1 MSIVIFGDSFTF
13 PEGNA
18 ATNRIYTYARGFIE
32 NNVNTYIVCNK
43 NEYLMNGN
51 GNLDG
56 IQYYNPLNQS
66 SRSDYFLVRNWHKAA
81 KYFNSIRL
89 IKKIHSQDAI
99 TAIITDTH
107 DIFTHLFSYYL
118 AKRINARLIV
128 EKSEHPL
135 RLFQKNGLAKIRGL
149 LKLRIESSLCDG
161 ILCISQFLVDFYKDY
176 GLNRRKLLLI
186 PSTVDPGRFT
196 PTLEKPLPY
205 SYIGYFGGL
214 TFSRDNID
222 VLIKAFASIC
232 NRHPNVNLV
241 VGGFC
246 TEKERKQVADLILD
260 LKMSERIVLLKY
272 LTRSE
277 VVRYIVNSDI
287 LVMVRAKDLETSA
300 SFPSKLTE
308 YLVTGKPVITVDVG
322 EISSFLTDGENCYL
336 VEPGSCSKLAEKLE
350 YVLNNYQLAL
360 TVAQRGKQLTDTV
373 FNYNFQSKRIIEYI
387 NSLNL
392 E

>member
-32 NNVNTYIVCNK
+32 NNVKTYIVCNK
-43 NEYLMNGN
+43 NEYLTNGN
-51 GNLDG
+51 GNLEG
-56 IQYYNPLNQS
+56 IQYFNPLNQA
-66 SRSDYFLVRNWHKAA
+66 SRSDYFLVRNWHKVA

-118 AKRINARLIV
+118 AKRVNSRLIV

-135 RLFQKNGLAKIRGL
+135 RLFQKNALVKMRGL
-149 LKLRIESSLCDG
+149 IKLRIESFLCDG
-161 ILCISQFLVDFYKDY
+161 ILCISQFLVDFYREY
-176 GLNRRKLLLI
+176 GLDQRKLLLV

-196 PTLEKPLPY
+196 QTLEKPLPY
-205 SYIGYFGGL
+205 SYVGYFGGL

-222 VLIKAFASIC
+222 NLIKAFASIC
-232 NRHPNVNLV
+232 DRHPGVNLV
-241 VGGFC
+241 IGGFC
-246 TEKERKQVADLILD
+246 TEKERKQLADLILD
-260 LKMSERIVLLKY
+260 MKMSERTNLLKY
-272 LTRSE
+272 LTRTE
-277 VVRYIVNSDI
+277 VVRYIVHSDV

-308 YLVTGKPVITVDVG
+308 YLVTAKPVITVDVG
-322 EISSFLTDGENCYL
+322 EISSYLTDGENCFL
-336 VEPGSCSKLAEKLE
+336 IEPGDCNQLAEKLD

-360 TVAQRGKQLTDTV
+360 TVAQRGKQLTNTV

-387 NSLNL
+387 RSLNL
-392 E
+392 

>member
-32 NNVNTYIVCNK
+32 NNVNTYIICNK
-43 NEYLMNGN
+43 NEYLTNGN
-51 GNLDG
+51 GNLEG
-56 IQYYNPLNQS
+56 IQYFNPLNQA
-66 SRSDYFLVRNWHKAA
+66 SRSDHFIVRNWHKVA
-81 KYFNSIRL
+81 KYFTSIKL

-118 AKRINARLIV
+118 AKRLNTRLIV

-135 RLFQKNGLAKIRGL
+135 RLFQKNALVKMRGL
-149 LKLRIESSLCDG
+149 IKLRIESFLCDG
-161 ILCISQFLVDFYKDY
+161 ILCISQFLVDFYKEY
-176 GLNRRKLLLI
+176 GLDQRKLLLV
-186 PSTVDPGRFT
+186 PSTVDPTRFT
-196 PTLEKPLPY
+196 QTLEKPLPY

-222 VLIKAFASIC
+222 NLIKAFASIC
-232 NRHPNVNLV
+232 DRHPGVNLV

-246 TEKERKQVADLILD
+246 TELERKQLADLILD
-260 LKMSERIVLLKY
+260 MKMSERINLLKY
-272 LTRSE
+272 LTRTE
-277 VVRYIVNSDI
+277 VVRYIVHSDV

-308 YLVTGKPVITVDVG
+308 YLVTGKPVITVAVG
-322 EISSFLTDGENCYL
+322 EISSYLTDGENCFL
-336 VEPGSCSKLAEKLE
+336 IEPGNCNQLAEKLD

-360 TVAQRGKQLTDTV
+360 TVAQRGKQLTNTV

-387 NSLNL
+387 GSLNL
-392 E
+392 